1 MKYIVT
7 FDDNDGSGLIQLM
20 SDEGQPLTFDH
31 VNDVENAT
39 KESIEAQAIDL
50 ELRWIESQQ
59 QLVQEQVI
67 QEQIKD
73 VRRTKIQA
81 LRPEFEG
88 MKDVPKPKVNMQEEG
103 EPGNV

>member
-39 KESIEAQAIDL
+39 KESIEEQAAYLERQWLEGQQKLAQEEIL
-50 ELRWIESQQ
+50 QG
-59 QLVQEQVI
+59 
-67 QEQIKD
+67 QIKD
-73 VRRTKIQA
+73 IKRLKIQA

-88 MKDVPKPKVNMQEEG
+88 MKDVPVAKMQGDG
-103 EPGNV
+103 ELGNV